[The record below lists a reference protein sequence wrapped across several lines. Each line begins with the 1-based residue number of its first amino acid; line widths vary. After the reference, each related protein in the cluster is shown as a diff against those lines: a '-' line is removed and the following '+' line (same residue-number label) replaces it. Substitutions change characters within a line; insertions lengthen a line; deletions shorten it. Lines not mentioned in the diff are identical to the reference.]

1 MLKEQLIQRVSELET
16 ELQTKQSEIRKMLEI
31 ANNLLYWNTKSYSLA
46 ITIQKISNTQEL
58 FFELWK
64 LVEFRDNILE
74 QKNYERDKEN
84 KEHYIESLEQKLQD
98 YKIN

>member
-16 ELQTKQSEIRKMLEI
+16 QLQTKQSEIRKMLEI
-31 ANNLLYWNTKSYSLA
+31 ANNLLYWKKQQYSLTS
-46 ITIQKISNTQEL
+46 TIQQISNTQEL

-74 QKNYERDKEN
+74 QKSYKRNREEQK
-84 KEHYIESLEQKLQD
+84 HYINSLEQKLQD

>member
-16 ELQTKQSEIRKMLEI
+16 QLQTKQSEIRKMLEI
-31 ANNLLYWNTKSYSLA
+31 ANNLLYWKRQQYSLTS
-46 ITIQKISNTQEL
+46 TIQQISNTQEL

-74 QKNYERDKEN
+74 QKSYERNREEQKY
-84 KEHYIESLEQKLQD
+84 YINSLEQKL
-98 YKIN
+98 KEFNSK

>member
-16 ELQTKQSEIRKMLEI
+16 QLQAKQSEIRKMLEI
-31 ANNLLYWNTKSYSLA
+31 ANNLLYWKKATYSLTSA
-46 ITIQKISNTQEL
+46 IQQISNTQEL

-74 QKNYERDKEN
+74 QRGYERNKEG
-84 KEHYIESLEQKLQD
+84 KEHYIEHLEKELN
-98 YKIN
+98 KIKTN

>member
-16 ELQTKQSEIRKMLEI
+16 QLQTKQSEIRKMLEI
-31 ANNLLYWNTKSYSLA
+31 ANNLLYWKKATYSLTSA
-46 ITIQKISNTQEL
+46 IQQISNTQEL

-74 QKNYERDKEN
+74 QRWYERN
-84 KEHYIESLEQKLQD
+84 KEEQKHYINSLEQKLE
-98 YKIN
+98 KLNIN